1 MDRDSL
7 VIAVRLLYEEAYLK
21 YHETDQLLYLGKAVA
36 YSRVLDLLLTPKK
49 VKIN

>member
-1 MDRDSL
+1 MDRDAL

-36 YSRVLDLLLTPKK
+36 YSKVLDLLLAFKEG
-49 VKIN
+49 